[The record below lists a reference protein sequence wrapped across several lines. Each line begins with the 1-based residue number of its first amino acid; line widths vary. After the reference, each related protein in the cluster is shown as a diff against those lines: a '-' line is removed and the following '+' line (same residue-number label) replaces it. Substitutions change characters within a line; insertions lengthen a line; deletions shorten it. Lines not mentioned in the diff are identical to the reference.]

1 MEKLKLATRSRAA
14 EPGAGAKTR
23 LTKNDGIDAEAR
35 NRCIRTVYPHRVS
48 APCIRTVYP
57 HRVSVPCI
65 RTLGEVG
72 RPSPSAAF
80 SRFQPAACAEPA
92 DFHRGDLFSFTSPV
106 GDGLN
111 N

>member
-35 NRCIRTVYPHRVS
+35 NR
-48 APCIRTVYP
+48 CIRTVYP